1 MIQTALKN
9 SIDPSAEFIS
19 TSPFGAGFELIGIK
33 GIRDRSWN
41 VERKWWH
48 NAVVYQI
55 YPRSFC
61 DANGDGM
68 GDLAGI
74 IAKLPYL
81 ESLGVGVIWLSP
93 VFKSPMDDNGYD
105 VSDYQDIAAEFGTL
119 AQMDTLIAE
128 AGKRGI
134 RIVMDLVVNHTSDE
148 HPWFVEACKSTDNRY
163 RNYYIWRKP
172 GPNCE
177 LPDDQRSYFGGS
189 AWELDPATGEYYF
202 HLFSR
207 RQPDLNWEN
216 PKVQDEVHSMMNW
229 WLDRGIGGF
238 RMDVI
243 DLIGKEVDKKITVNG
258 PRLHSL
264 LQQMNKA
271 TFGDRDVMT
280 VGETWGATP
289 DTGQL
294 YSDPEREEVS
304 MVFQFEHITITH
316 DPVEGKWKPRPFSLA
331 DFRRV
336 VNKWQTT
343 LADKGWNSLFWCN
356 HDLPRAVSKYGDPG
370 RYRVESAKMLAT
382 AMHFLKGTPYIYQG
396 EEIGMTNVRYESI
409 DDYQDIESLN
419 LYRERTA
426 AGVSH
431 EDMME
436 GIYANGRD
444 NARTPMQWD
453 DSANA
458 GFSSARPWLKANPNY
473 TEINVE
479 AAQADPDSV
488 FHHYRRLI
496 ALRKEHEAIVYGS
509 YQPLLDDHPQVFAY
523 ERALGDERITV
534 MANFSGERVVLQLPH
549 TLRGIEG
556 DCLITNC
563 IPRAVLDSEV
573 EFAPYEAFA
582 IAHSTPAA

>member
-1 MIQTALKN
+1 MQG
-9 SIDPSAEFIS
+9 SV
-19 TSPFGAGFELIGIK
+19 ELISPCLPGSDSIWWVRK
-33 GIRDRSWN
+33 EIRDRSWN

-61 DANGDGM
+61 DGNVDGI

-81 ESLGVGVIWLSP
+81 QSLGVGVIWLSP

-105 VSDYQDIAAEFGTL
+105 ISDYQDIAAEFGTL
-119 AQMDTLIAE
+119 AEMDALIAE
-128 AGKRGI
+128 AARCGI

-148 HPWFVEACKSTDNRY
+148 HPWFAEARKSADNPY
-163 RNYYIWRKP
+163 RDYYIWRKP
-172 GPNCE
+172 GPNGE

-189 AWELDPATGEYYF
+189 AWELDPATDEYYF

-216 PKVQDEVHSMMNW
+216 PKVQDEVHHMMNW

-243 DLIGKEVDKKITVNG
+243 DLIGKEVDNKITVNG
-258 PRLHSL
+258 PRLHPL
-264 LQQMNKA
+264 LQRMNKA
-271 TFGDRDVMT
+271 TFGGRDVMT

-289 DTGQL
+289 ETGQL

-316 DPVEGKWKPRPFSLA
+316 DPVEGKWKPRPFSLP

-336 VNKWQTT
+336 MNKWQSA
-343 LADKGWNSLFWCN
+343 LADKGWNALFWCN
-356 HDLPRAVSKYGDPG
+356 HDLPRAVSRYGDPG
-370 RYRVESAKMLAT
+370 RYRIESAKMLAT
-382 AMHFLKGTPYIYQG
+382 AMHFLRGTPYVYQG
-396 EEIGMTNVRYESI
+396 EEIGMTNVRFESI
-409 DDYQDIESLN
+409 EDYQDIESQN

-453 DSANA
+453 DSPNA
-458 GFSSARPWLKANPNY
+458 GFSSATPWIKVNPNY
-473 TEINVE
+473 REVNVE
-479 AAQADPDSV
+479 AALADPDSV

-509 YQPLLDDHPQVFAY
+509 YRPLLDDHPQVFAY
-523 ERALGDERITV
+523 ERTLGDERITV
-534 MANFSGERVVLQLPH
+534 IASFAGERLQLQLPYA
-549 TLRGIEG
+549 LRGVEG
-556 DCLITNC
+556 QCLITNYA
-563 IPRAVLDSEV
+563 PRTALASEL
-573 EFAPYEAFA
+573 ELAPYEAFA